1 MKKKKILIV
10 DDMEVNRVILS
21 KMFREEY
28 EILQAENGLEAID
41 IISKE
46 AKDIQVILLDIIMPK
61 MDGFG
66 VLSYLN
72 DHDYIKEIPVIFI
85 TGDTSTDSQKK
96 GYDFGV
102 SDIIVKP
109 FDVNIVRK
117 RVHNLVEL
125 YVHKNRLEEI
135 VEDQTLKI
143 KEQNRKIQEMN
154 FHIIDTLGTIVEFRN
169 LESGN
174 HILRVR
180 EFTTILA
187 TEVEKCFPEY
197 GLTDE
202 SVAIISYAAAMHD
215 VGKIAIPDNILLK
228 PGRLTKEEFEVMKS
242 HSERGGDI
250 IERITAVADP
260 EYLKYCY
267 EIARHHHE
275 KYDGKGYP
283 DGLKGDNI
291 PIAAQIVS
299 IADVYDALVS
309 DRIYKSAYSD
319 EEAFSMILKGE
330 CGVFNPKLLKCF
342 VATKDQF
349 ARKAAELK

>member
-1 MKKKKILIV
+1 
-10 DDMEVNRVILS
+10 
-21 KMFREEY
+21 
-28 EILQAENGLEAID
+28 
-41 IISKE
+41 
-46 AKDIQVILLDIIMPK
+46 

-72 DHDYIKEIPVIFI
+72 QHGYMNEIPVILI
-85 TGDTSTDSQKK
+85 TGDNSTDSKKK
-96 GYDFGV
+96 GYDYGV
-102 SDIIVKP
+102 SDIIMKP
-109 FDVNIVRK
+109 FDVNVVRK

-125 YVHKNRLEEI
+125 YVHKHNLEEI
-135 VEDQTLKI
+135 VEQQTQKI
-143 KEQNRKIQEMN
+143 KEQNHKIQEMN

-187 TEVEKCFPEY
+187 KEMKNKFPEY
-197 GLTDE
+197 ELTDE
-202 SVAIISYAAAMHD
+202 NVAIIAYAAAMHD

-228 PGRLTKEEFEVMKS
+228 PGKLTGEEFEVMKS
-242 HSERGGDI
+242 HSERGGEI

-267 EIARHHHE
+267 EIARFHHE

-309 DRIYKSAYSD
+309 DRVYKAAYSC
-319 EEAFSMILKGE
+319 EEAFDMILKGE
-330 CGVFNPKLLKCF
+330 CGVFNPKLLQCF
-342 VATKDQF
+342 VETKDQF
-349 ARKAAELK
+349 AQKAAELK